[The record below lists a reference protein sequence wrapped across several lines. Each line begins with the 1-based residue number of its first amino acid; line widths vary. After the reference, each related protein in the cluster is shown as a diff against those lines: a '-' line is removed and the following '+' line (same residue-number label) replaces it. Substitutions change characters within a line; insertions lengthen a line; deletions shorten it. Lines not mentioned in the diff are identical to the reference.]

1 MLCDEIL
8 EFYFKLP
15 KPTDLP
21 DGIEIIYPFE
31 DEETKR
37 VMRLFFKKYYS
48 DTNPR
53 HILFGINPGR
63 NGAGMTGVGFTD
75 PVLMEEVCGIPNTLE
90 KTNELSASF
99 ICEVVEAYG
108 GPKKFYGDFLFATVL
123 PFGLLKNGRNYNYYD
138 DAKTVE
144 YFKPFIYESVQKQ
157 MTFSGI
163 KPTIATI
170 GQGKN
175 LDFLKKLNNEL
186 ELFDH
191 IEILPHP
198 RWVMQYR
205 RKEKERYIKEYIEVL
220 AKLHSHNL
228 TKKVIFV

>member
-8 EFYFKLP
+8 EFYFSLP

-21 DGIEIIYPFE
+21 EGIEIIYPF
-31 DEETKR
+31 DNEETRR

-75 PVLMEEVCGIPNTLE
+75 PVLMEEVCGIPNTLD
-90 KTNELSASF
+90 KTKELSASF

-108 GPKKFYGDFLFATVL
+108 GSKKFYGDFLFATVL
-123 PFGLLKNGRNYNYYD
+123 PFGLLKNGKNYNYYD
-138 DAKTVE
+138 DAKTLE
-144 YFKPFIYESVQKQ
+144 FFKPFIYESVQKQ
-157 MTFSGI
+157 MEFSGT
-163 KPTIATI
+163 KRSIASI

-175 LDFLKKLNNEL
+175 LVFLEKLNKDL
-186 ELFDH
+186 QLFDA
-191 IEILPHP
+191 IEVLPHP

-205 RKEKERYIKEYIEVL
+205 RKEKQKYIEHYIKIL
-220 AKLHSHNL
+220 QQLR
-228 TKKVIFV
+228 KK